1 MPYSEYDHV
10 HNDIASIQS
19 KLINVS
25 NMSHSCVNSLV
36 PVNIYAGQNT
46 ELPHVGQI
54 TKVWAGLGAELMGSH
69 TFDVTMPAGATPV
82 SKARL
87 LAATFLLNTTLFA
100 PEDQNDAAAAL

>member
-1 MPYSEYDHV
+1 MSKSPAELTTF
-10 HNDIASIQS
+10 SI
-19 KLINVS
+19 K
-25 NMSHSCVNSLV
+25 SCPNREF
-36 PVNIYAGQNT
+36 PRAVNIYAGQNT